1 MLRQNH
7 RYFIVTC
14 LLVISLGCSNLKD
27 TQQVIFPDEKP
38 VDPTQI
44 MSISS
49 TPTIEVTETI
59 IPSPTPSPPETT
71 TELESLF
78 IYNSAVLAL
87 RIEEYNDS
95 ANKFTQVI
103 RRMPDLAI
111 AYKGRAAAYY
121 YDGRIELAKEDL
133 QKALSLDVDLGGAH
147 LYLGLIY
154 KDEGDLQ
161 KAKHELTMAVNTI
174 HPIRERWEL
183 KIAQKELL
191 SIQLE

>member
-1 MLRQNH
+1 M
-7 RYFIVTC
+7 
-14 LLVISLGCSNLKD
+14 LVISLGCSNLKD

-59 IPSPTPSPPETT
+59 IPSPTPSPTETT

-183 KIAQKELL
+183 EIAQKELL

>member
-7 RYFIVTC
+7 KYFIVTC
-14 LLVISLGCSNLKD
+14 LLIISLGCSNLKN
-27 TQQVIFPDEKP
+27 TQQVLPLNKETLE
-38 VDPTQI
+38 PTQI
-44 MSISS
+44 VNTSN
-49 TPTIEVTETI
+49 TPTIEETETV

-121 YDGRIELAKEDL
+121 YDGRIDLAKEDL
-133 QKALSLDVDLGGAH
+133 HKALSLDVDLGGAH

-183 KIAQKELL
+183 EIAQKELF

>member
-1 MLRQNH
+1 M
-7 RYFIVTC
+7 
-14 LLVISLGCSNLKD
+14 LLVISLGCSIVKD
-27 TQQVIFPDEKP
+27 TQQVTPLNEEVVAP
-38 VDPTQI
+38 PQI
-44 MSISS
+44 VNISS

-59 IPSPTPSPPETT
+59 IPSPTPSPTETT

-78 IYNSAVLAL
+78 IYNSAVHAL

-121 YDGRIELAKEDL
+121 FDGRIELAKEDL
-133 QKALSLDVDLGGAH
+133 HKALSLDVDLGGAH
-147 LYLGLIY
+147 LYMGLIY
-154 KDEGDLQ
+154 KHEGDLQ
-161 KAKHELTMAVNTI
+161 KAKDELTMAVNTI

-183 KIAQKELL
+183 EIAQKELF

>member
-1 MLRQNH
+1 M
-7 RYFIVTC
+7 
-14 LLVISLGCSNLKD
+14 LVISLGCSNLKD

-49 TPTIEVTETI
+49 TPTIEVTEKI
-59 IPSPTPSPPETT
+59 IPSPTPPPTETT

-154 KDEGDLQ
+154 KDEGDLE

>member
-7 RYFIVTC
+7 RHFIATC
-14 LLVISLGCSNLKD
+14 LLVISLGCSIVKD
-27 TQQVIFPDEKP
+27 TQQLTPLNEAVVAPP
-38 VDPTQI
+38 QI
-44 MSISS
+44 VYISS
-49 TPTIEVTETI
+49 TPAIQVTKTVVPSPA
-59 IPSPTPSPPETT
+59 PSPTETT

-174 HPIRERWEL
+174 HPIRERLEL
-183 KIAQKELL
+183 DIAQIDLL

>member
-7 RYFIVTC
+7 KYFIATC
-14 LLVISLGCSNLKD
+14 LLLISLGCSIVRD
-27 TQQVIFPDEKP
+27 TQQVTRLNEEVVAPPKI
-38 VDPTQI
+38 VN
-44 MSISS
+44 ISS
-49 TPTIEVTETI
+49 TPTIQVTKTVVPSPA
-59 IPSPTPSPPETT
+59 PSPTETT

-78 IYNSAVLAL
+78 IYNSAVHAL

-121 YDGRIELAKEDL
+121 FDGRIELAKEDL
-133 QKALSLDVDLGGAH
+133 HKALSLDVDLGGAH
-147 LYLGLIY
+147 LYMGLIY
-154 KDEGDLQ
+154 KHEGDLQ
-161 KAKHELTMAVNTI
+161 KAKDELTMAVNTI

-183 KIAQKELL
+183 EIAQKELF